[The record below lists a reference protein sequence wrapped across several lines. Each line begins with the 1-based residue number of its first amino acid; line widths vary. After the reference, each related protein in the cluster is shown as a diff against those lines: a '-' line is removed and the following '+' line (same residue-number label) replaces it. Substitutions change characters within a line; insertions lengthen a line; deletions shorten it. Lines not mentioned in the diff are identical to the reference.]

1 MKNCKIQIDEKLKG
15 QMQTLKGLMLLF
27 INGSEIKYFCIEDF
41 VIEKLQVTK
50 NRLFGKSYSVEEL
63 FITKLSFKGYNQK
76 GKFWG
81 YYEPESFIKIIDNL
95 EYTERDFYDLR
106 NNFTIYIQEPINEL
120 GYKFEKIETV

>member
-1 MKNCKIQIDEKLKG
+1 MKNCKIKIDEKLKG

-27 INGSEIKYFCIEDF
+27 INVSEIKYFCIEDF

-81 YYEPESFIKIIDNL
+81 YY
-95 EYTERDFYDLR
+95 
-106 NNFTIYIQEPINEL
+106 
-120 GYKFEKIETV
+120 